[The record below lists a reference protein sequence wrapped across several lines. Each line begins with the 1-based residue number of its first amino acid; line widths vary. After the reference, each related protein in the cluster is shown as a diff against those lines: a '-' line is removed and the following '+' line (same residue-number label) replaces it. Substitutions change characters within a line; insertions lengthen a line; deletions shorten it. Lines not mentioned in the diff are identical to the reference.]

1 MKKILAVVLALCM
14 LFAMSA
20 VAFAAN
26 PITKDTEQ
34 TGATIIK
41 TIGQGPTD
49 PNVPGADEDWTVT
62 IPAELVV
69 PWDNV
74 NGGSDS
80 DVYTLA
86 AHLAKGS
93 KVEVS
98 VSPFGDKALAMTL
111 KDNME
116 TIPATISGDAGIATT
131 MTTVEPVSGTITAAI
146 AAADFNAAY
155 VGEYTGTLTFTAVY
169 TNGVVAA

>member
-1 MKKILAVVLALCM
+1 MMKKILAAVLALCM
-14 LFAMSA
+14 LLAMST

-34 TGATIIK
+34 TGATVVK

-62 IPAELVV
+62 IPAELIV
-69 PWDNV
+69 PWDNA

-86 AHLAKGS
+86 ARLAKGS
-93 KVEVS
+93 RVEVS
-98 VSPFGDKALAMTL
+98 VSPFGDQALAMTL
-111 KDNME
+111 KGDTE
-116 TIPATISGDAGIATT
+116 TIPATISGDASIAAGKTT
-131 MTTVEPVSGTITAAI
+131 AAPVTGTITASI
-146 AAADFNAAY
+146 AAADFDAAY
-155 VGEYTGTLTFTAVY
+155 VGEYAGNLTFTVVY
-169 TNGVVAA
+169 TNGITA